1 MSFRPWFIANCDEHL
16 SNVEII
22 GQTFENELLECTD
35 MVFDFN
41 NQEFNLHLDYYVMLD
56 SKVIDL
62 LTGLGGAYCNCCTAS
77 EEEGLTVSN
86 IVQGRIK
93 CILHSA
99 SKFEKYVLYDSSQ
112 DSHLWL

>member
-99 SKFEKYVLYDSSQ
+99 SKFEKYVLYDSS
-112 DSHLWL
+112 